1 MKANHDVLVGTVQLS
16 IKPCTGQASHT
27 GTRVLSDAACPSLA
41 QLTFGTVVVPV
52 QIAILWLPL
61 PPHNVVTQVTIGQSW
76 GVPLHNQLGR
86 GVGRGKNV

>member
-16 IKPCTGQASHT
+16 IKSCTGQASHT
-27 GTRVLSDAACPSLA
+27 GTWVLSDAACPSLA

-76 GVPLHNQLGR
+76 GVPLHNQLRR